1 MNQIPCRLSGDG
13 GAVEIDGGPTL
24 PIEKGRMNGAAGEL
38 VLGLRPEAFALADEA
53 ASPHAFTVDVHF
65 VEPLGSDT
73 LTFFTLGESEVIA
86 RLPPLPSIKAGAR
99 IGLSVDPE
107 KMHLFDAA
115 TEKLI
120 EPAR

>member
-1 MNQIPCRLSGDG
+1 MDGD
-13 GAVEIDGGPTL
+13 APE
-24 PIEKGRMNGAAGEL
+24 RL
-38 VLGLRPEAFALADEA
+38 VLGLRPEAFALADGT

-73 LTFFTLGESEVIA
+73 LTFFTLGGSEVIA
-86 RLPPLPSIKAGAR
+86 RLPPLPSIKASAR
-99 IGLSVDPE
+99 IRLSIDPE